1 MTVED
6 QESRLTVT
14 GNEYVYTG
22 EGTAHET
29 NDTQAL
35 FINDYQ
41 VTATE
46 YTPIVEKV
54 IDGEYPADQPKDF
67 VFHLEAEA
75 GNPENGAVI
84 QSDSVTI
91 TGEGEKE
98 FAEPIVFTKAGV
110 YSFLISESGGDE
122 NGYTYDDTPWRLT
135 VTVADV
141 NSQLVVQNFSYQ
153 PDGAVDPSEEEA
165 DKAVFTN
172 GYEVHPTEAVLNVVK
187 QVTGD
192 VPEDRDATF
201 TFDLSQ
207 KDGNPE
213 GAELPQDTRITI
225 TGNGENEF
233 GAIEFSRADTYQFEI
248 REINEGVPGYSYDGS
263 VWTVT
268 VKVIDVDSSL
278 EVESITYNKDQA
290 GTETDEVQAAVFENS
305 YSTTEVSYAPL
316 VEKQITGDDRP
327 VESFFQFELTA
338 SEDNPEGAVL
348 QNQAEVNASGPIYT
362 EVEGAGHAGFA
373 SIRFI
378 KAGEYSFAIREVND
392 GAGGYTYDEGIW
404 NLNITVEDV
413 DSILT
418 VTDVVYTRDDGTENS
433 EMAVF
438 TNTYDSSPVTYA
450 PEIVKKVEGEV
461 PEDTDQKF
469 EFAMEPADNY
479 GDSIT
484 MPENT
489 GTAVNGA
496 GRTEFDGIIFR
507 KAGSYEFRLT
517 EVRGNIEGFTYDDS
531 VWILTVDVADEDG
544 QLVVRN
550 AEYQKSGTTQKN
562 TGAAEFVN
570 IYSTTPSEDISTV
583 QTGDNTNGTMP
594 IVLMFG
600 SAAAAGWAVR
610 RRRRKNV

>member
-1 MTVED
+1 M
-6 QESRLTVT
+6 SRVYNFSAGPAVLPEEVLKEAAAEMLDYNGT
-14 GNEYVYTG
+14 GM
-22 EGTAHET
+22 
-29 NDTQAL
+29 
-35 FINDYQ
+35 
-41 VTATE
+41 
-46 YTPIVEKV
+46 
-54 IDGEYPADQPKDF
+54 
-67 VFHLEAEA
+67 
-75 GNPENGAVI
+75 
-84 QSDSVTI
+84 SVM
-91 TGEGEKE
+91 EMSHRSKA
-98 FAEPIVFTKAGV
+98 FAEIITAAEQDLRDLMQIPDNYKVL
-110 YSFLISESGGDE
+110 FLQGG
-122 NGYTYDDTPWRLT
+122 
-135 VTVADV
+135 A
-141 NSQLVVQNFSYQ
+141 YQ
-153 PDGAVDPSEEEA
+153 
-165 DKAVFTN
+165 
-172 GYEVHPTEAVLNVVK
+172 
-187 QVTGD
+187 
-192 VPEDRDATF
+192 
-201 TFDLSQ
+201 
-207 KDGNPE
+207 
-213 GAELPQDTRITI
+213 
-225 TGNGENEF
+225 
-233 GAIEFSRADTYQFEI
+233 QFAMI
-248 REINEGVPGYSYDGS
+248 PMNL
-263 VWTVT
+263 
-268 VKVIDVDSSL
+268 IDV
-278 EVESITYNKDQA
+278 YKRQ
-290 GTETDEVQAAVFENS
+290 VQAAVFENS

-348 QNQAEVNASGPIYT
+348 QNQTEVNASGPIYT